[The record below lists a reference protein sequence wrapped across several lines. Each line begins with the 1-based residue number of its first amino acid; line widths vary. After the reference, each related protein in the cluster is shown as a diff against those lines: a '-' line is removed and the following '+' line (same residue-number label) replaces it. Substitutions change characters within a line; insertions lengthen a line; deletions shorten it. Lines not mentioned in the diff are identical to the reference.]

1 MKFFDLDE
9 NATMRDL
16 DNAPETYHKQTIQL
30 LQLRRFLAS
39 ISRYRKLAKKMHP
52 DKNGGTDEAKQR
64 LRSRDH
70 AILGLDS
77 YHAYDR
83 YQDTNLHFL
92 TLLVFYFL

>member
-1 MKFFDLDE
+1 MSNMKFFDLDE

-39 ISRYRKLAKKMHP
+39 VSRYRKLAKKMHP

-64 LRSRDH
+64 LRSRVRPCNFGC
-70 AILGLDS
+70 GLLS
-77 YHAYDR
+77 C
-83 YQDTNLHFL
+83 L
-92 TLLVFYFL
+92 